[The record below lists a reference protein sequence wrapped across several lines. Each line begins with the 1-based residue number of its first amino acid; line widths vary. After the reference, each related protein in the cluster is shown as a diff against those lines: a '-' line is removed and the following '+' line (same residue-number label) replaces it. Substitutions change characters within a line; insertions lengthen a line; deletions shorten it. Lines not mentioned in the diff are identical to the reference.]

1 MRTFL
6 ICLGGASLALSA
18 APATA
23 HPEDHFGGKNERAPS
38 RTKLAEK
45 AVVKLVSQSKL
56 PASWTQATAVK
67 IETRTRK
74 GAEQYVVTFRNG
86 AIRQPAKRMLYVVMN
101 SDGRFISANH
111 KLI

>member
-6 ICLGGASLALSA
+6 ICLGGASLILSA

-23 HPEDHFGGKNERAPS
+23 HPEDDFGGKYERAPS
-38 RTKLAEK
+38 RTELAEE

-56 PASWTQATAVK
+56 PASWTQAKAVK

-111 KLI
+111 KLG